1 MNGRHIYM
9 AIFTNQATLSY
20 NNTITNSNVAVG
32 ELLEVLS
39 ITKTAVSDDYS
50 AGDNVTYVISIVNS
64 GATAFAGLSLTDD
77 LGGYIFGTDT
87 VYPLSYVDGSLR
99 YYINGALQP
108 SPAVTAGPPMTVA
121 GITVPAGGNVTLVYE
136 TEITQ
141 YAPLA
146 IEGEITNVASVAGS
160 GVSTPL
166 SASETITA
174 AADSNLT
181 ITKSISPQTV
191 TENSRVTYTFVIQ
204 NTGNTAIDATDN
216 AIVTD
221 VFNPILTD
229 LAVSFNGVAW
239 TSPADYTYNEA
250 TGEFETN
257 AGEITVPAATFAQ
270 DPTTGAWVTTPG
282 VSILTVTGTI

>member
-1 MNGRHIYM
+1 M

-32 ELLEVLS
+32 ELVEVLS
-39 ITKTAVSDDYS
+39 ITKTAVSADYS

-64 GATAFAGLSLTDD
+64 GATAFSNLTLTDD
-77 LGGYIFGTDT
+77 LGGYPFGTDT
-87 VYPLSYVDGSLR
+87 VYPLSYVDGSAR
-99 YYINGALQP
+99 YYINGALQSAP
-108 SPAVTAGPPMTVA
+108 TVTAGPPMIIG
-121 GITVPAGGNVTLVYE
+121 GINVPAGGNVTLVYE
-136 TEITQ
+136 AEITQ
-141 YAPLA
+141 YAPLSSD
-146 IEGEITNVASVAGS
+146 GEITNTASLAGG
-160 GVSTPL
+160 GVSTAL

-174 AADSNLT
+174 ASDSSLT

-191 TENSRVTYTFVIQ
+191 TENSLVTYTFVIQ
-204 NTGNTAIDATDN
+204 NTGNTPIVATDN
-216 AIVTD
+216 ATVTD

-239 TSPADYTYNEA
+239 TSPANYTYNEA
-250 TGEFETN
+250 TGEFETV

-270 DPTTGAWVTTPG
+270 DAETGAWIVTPG

>member
-1 MNGRHIYM
+1 M

-64 GATAFAGLSLTDD
+64 GATAFTGLTLTDD
-77 LGGYIFGTDT
+77 LGGYTFGTDT

-99 YYINGALQP
+99 YYINGTLQP
-108 SPAVTAGPPMTVA
+108 SPTVTAGPPMTIA
-121 GITVPAGGNVTLVYE
+121 GITVPAGGNAILVYE
-136 TEITQ
+136 AEVTQ
-141 YAPLA
+141 FAPLA
-146 IEGEITNVASVAGS
+146 TDGEITNTASVTGG

-204 NTGNTAIDATDN
+204 NTGNTAIIATDN
-216 AIVTD
+216 ATVTD

-250 TGEFETN
+250 TGEFATN

-270 DPTTGAWVTTPG
+270 DPTTGAWVVTPG

>member
-1 MNGRHIYM
+1 M

-32 ELLEVLS
+32 EILEVLS
-39 ITKTAVSDDYS
+39 MTKTAVSDDYS

-64 GATAFAGLSLTDD
+64 GATAFTGLTVTDN
-77 LGGYIFGTDT
+77 LGGYIFGTET
-87 VYPLSYVDGSLR
+87 VYPLSYVDGSVR
-99 YYINGALQP
+99 YYINGTLQP
-108 SPAVTAGPPMTVA
+108 SPTVTAGPPMLIT

-136 TEITQ
+136 AEVTQ

-146 IEGEITNVASVAGS
+146 TGGAITNTATVS
-160 GVSTPL
+160 GVGVSNPIT
-166 SASETITA
+166 ASETITVA
-174 AADSNLT
+174 GDSNLT

-204 NTGNTAIDATDN
+204 NTGNTAIVATDN
-216 AIVTD
+216 AVVTD
-221 VFNPILTD
+221 TFDPILTD
-229 LAVSFNGVAW
+229 LVVSFNGIAW

-257 AGEITVPAATFAQ
+257 MGEITVPAATFAQ
-270 DPTTGAWVTTPG
+270 DPETGAWITTPG
-282 VSILTVTGTI
+282 VAVLTVTGTI

>member
-1 MNGRHIYM
+1 M

-39 ITKTAVSDDYS
+39 MTKTAVSDDYS

-64 GATAFAGLSLTDD
+64 GTTAFSGLTLTDN
-77 LGGYIFGTDT
+77 LGGYTFGTDT
-87 VYPLSYVDGSLR
+87 VYPLSYVDGSVR
-99 YYINGALQP
+99 YYVNGVLQP
-108 SPAVTAGPPMTVA
+108 DPTVTAGPPMVIT
-121 GITVPAGGNVTLVYE
+121 GISVPAGGNVTLVYE
-136 TEITQ
+136 AEVTQ
-141 YAPLA
+141 FAPLA
-146 IEGEITNVASVAGS
+146 TDGEITNTATVTGG
-160 GVSTPL
+160 GVSSTL
-166 SASETITA
+166 SASETIGA
-174 AADSNLT
+174 ASDSSLT

-204 NTGNTAIDATDN
+204 NTGNAPILATDN

-221 VFNPILTD
+221 TFDPILTD
-229 LAVSFNGVAW
+229 LAVSFNGTAW

-257 AGEITVPAATFAQ
+257 AGEITVPAATFTQ
-270 DPTTGAWVTTPG
+270 DAETGAWITTPG
-282 VSILTVTGTI
+282 VAVLTVTGTI